1 MKIAHVV
8 AGACAPIGASIAVMS
23 LATGAI
29 WGKPTWGAW
38 WVWDARLT
46 SELILLFLYLGVLSL
61 YHAFEDKK
69 SAGRAASILA
79 IVGVINL
86 PVIHY
91 SVEWWNTLHQGA
103 TITKLDT
110 KAIDPSMFWPLMV
123 NILAFAA
130 FVGTVTL
137 IRLKNEILQREKHR
151 PWVRALLSKG

>member
-1 MKIAHVV
+1 M
-8 AGACAPIGASIAVMS
+8 
-23 LATGAI
+23 
-29 WGKPTWGAW
+29 
-38 WVWDARLT
+38 
-46 SELILLFLYLGVLSL
+46 GVISL

-86 PVIHY
+86 PIIHF

-103 TITKLDT
+103 SITKFNT
-110 KAIDPSMFWPLMV
+110 NAVDPSMFWPLMV

-151 PWVRALLSKG
+151 PWVRQLLNRG